1 MIHGGS
7 ARRACPARMGARIGL
22 DRSFWG
28 MGSSPWGPRPAN
40 AVRAV
45 LGSVIAIGFAW
56 LVASFVP
63 LYELLG
69 RGADPAGGVRYLPVA
84 YCVAWV
90 GIALSVV
97 AVGIMVVEKIRYRRR
112 VAWVPLLAVPLVA
125 ESWLLGFLLAVV
137 LVSI

>member
-1 MIHGGS
+1 M
-7 ARRACPARMGARIGL
+7 
-22 DRSFWG
+22 
-28 MGSSPWGPRPAN
+28 
-40 AVRAV
+40 V
-45 LGSVIAIGFAW
+45 GSVIAVGFAW
-56 LVASFVP
+56 VVAAFVP

-69 RGADPAGGVRYLPVA
+69 RRADPAGGVRYLPVA

-97 AVGIMVVEKIRYRRR
+97 VVGVMVVGKIRYRRR
-112 VAWVPLLAVPLVA
+112 IAWVPLVAVPLVA